1 MQKTPCCINSLNP
14 QLVKHMARFTLFL
27 TQVLLF
33 CSATLATAQT
43 MPSAFE
49 LPDLFASHMVLQQ
62 QKPIPVWGWTK
73 PGEKVTVTMAGQT
86 QTAKADKSGRWQ
98 ATLSPVAA
106 GGPYTMTVSG
116 KSGSATLDDVLVGE
130 VWLCSGQSN
139 MEWPLSA
146 AKDGKA
152 EIATANYPTIRQ
164 FYVPHVTATEPQ
176 SIVAGTWSSCSPQT
190 AGKFTAV
197 GYFFARDLQKT
208 LNVPIGLVHS
218 SWGGTHSETWTSREA
233 IASDAALRP
242 SLDGIGKDG
251 ETAQAKTQALTNLI
265 EKLQGKIPNP
275 TEAATY
281 RQTAIA
287 DDAWPTMQVPVL
299 FDQKLG
305 DMDGVVWFRKT
316 VSVPQNADTKD
327 VTINLGGIDDR
338 DSTFVNGQFVGSV
351 QAYNEPRKYTIPAG
365 VLKPSNNVIAIRLV
379 DTGGGGGFMAKAEEM
394 TLTGSNWSAPLAGD
408 WHYKVAQVFPSSTEN
423 GPNAHPTLLFNA
435 MLKPLVPYALR
446 GVIWY
451 QGESNAGRAKQ
462 YQTSFPLMIT
472 DWRKQWGDDFP
483 FLFVQLANF
492 NSGGGNSQKGS
503 SWAEL
508 REAQTMALR
517 LPNTGMAVTS
527 DIGNPNDIH
536 PTNKQDVGKR
546 LAAEAR
552 RVAYKQTL
560 TSTGP
565 QYKSLAINGNETV
578 LTFNNVGAGLT
589 TPNKYGYLMGFEVA
603 GDDQQFHYARAE
615 IRGDSVVVKADSVAR
630 PVAVRYGWADDNGE
644 VNLYNKA
651 GFPAVPLPH
660 RHLEDGDGG
669 EGVLVV
675 YAGQPTVLL
684 PPKYQARLAYMALLV
699 VSYSLYNVSSHPLG
713 YHRVGLY
720 SV

>member
-1 MQKTPCCINSLNP
+1 MT
-14 QLVKHMARFTLFL
+14 RFTHFFL
-27 TQVLLF
+27 LACLLLT
-33 CSATLATAQT
+33 SQHLTAQ
-43 MPSAFE
+43 SAASPFK

-62 QKPIPVWGWTK
+62 RKPIPVWGWTK

-86 QTAKADKSGRWQ
+86 QTAKADGSGRWQ

-106 GGPYTMTVSG
+106 GGPYTMTVAG
-116 KSGSATLDDVLVGE
+116 KSGSVSFDDVLVGE

-152 EIATANYPTIRQ
+152 EVAAANYPQIRQ
-164 FYVPHVTATEPQ
+164 FFVPHVTATEPQ
-176 SIVAGTWSSCSPQT
+176 SAVSGQWSICSPQT
-190 AGKFTAV
+190 AGRFTAV

-242 SLDGIGKDG
+242 SLDAIGKTS
-251 ETAQAKTQALTNLI
+251 ETAQSRMQALLTLI
-265 EKLQGKIPNP
+265 QQQQGPMPSP

-281 RQTAIA
+281 RQTATA
-287 DDAWPTMQVPVL
+287 DATWPTMPVPVL

-305 DMDGVVWFRKT
+305 NMDGVAWFRKT
-316 VSVPQNADTKD
+316 ITIPENTDLQN
-327 VTINLGGIDDR
+327 VTLNLGAIDDQ
-338 DSTFVNGQFVGSV
+338 DSTFINGQLVGAT
-351 QAYNEPRKYTIPAG
+351 QAYNELRNYPMPAG
-365 VLKPSNNVIAIRLV
+365 VLKSGVNVIAVRIT
-379 DTGGGGGFMAKAEEM
+379 DTGGGGGFTAKADDM
-394 TLTGSNWSAPLAGD
+394 TLTGNNWSVPLAGD
-408 WHYKVAQVFPSSTEN
+408 WHYKVTQVFPSSTDA

-462 YQTSFPLMIT
+462 YRTSFPLMIT
-472 DWRKQWGDDFP
+472 DWRKQWIDDFP

-492 NSGGGNSQKGS
+492 NSGGGNSLKGS
-503 SWAEL
+503 TWAEL
-508 REAQTMALR
+508 REAQTMALS

-527 DIGNPNDIH
+527 DIGNPTDIH

-552 RVAYKQTL
+552 RVAYKQAI
-560 TSTGP
+560 TSAGP
-565 QYKSLAINGNETV
+565 QYKSLTINGTDAI
-578 LTFNNVGAGLT
+578 LTYANVGEGLT
-589 TPNKYGYLMGFEVA
+589 TPNKYGYLMGFELA
-603 GDDQQFHYARAE
+603 GADQQFHYARAE
-615 IRGDSVVVKADSVAR
+615 IRGDSVVVTADAVAN

-651 GFPAVPLPH
+651 GFPAVPF
-660 RHLEDGDGG
+660 RTDDWKMVT
-669 EGVLVV
+669 EGK
-675 YAGQPTVLL
+675 GF
-684 PPKYQARLAYMALLV
+684 
-699 VSYSLYNVSSHPLG
+699 
-713 YHRVGLY
+713 
-720 SV
+720 

>member
-1 MQKTPCCINSLNP
+1 
-14 QLVKHMARFTLFL
+14 MARFSTFL
-27 TQVLLF
+27 LLAL
-33 CSATLATAQT
+33 SLLITHRTTAQ
-43 MPSAFE
+43 SAASPFK
-49 LPDLFASHMVLQQ
+49 LPDLFTSHMVLQQ

-86 QTAKADKSGRWQ
+86 QTAKADRSGRWQ
-98 ATLSPVAA
+98 VNLSPVAA
-106 GGPYTMTVSG
+106 GGPYTMIVSG

-146 AKDGKA
+146 AKNGKA
-152 EIATANYPTIRQ
+152 EIAAANYPTIRQ

-176 SIVAGTWSSCSPQT
+176 SAVAGTWASCSPQT

-242 SLDGIGKDG
+242 SLDAIGKAS
-251 ETAQAKTQALTNLI
+251 ESAAEKSKALTDLI
-265 EKLQGKIPNP
+265 EKVQGNMPTP

-281 RQTAIA
+281 RQTTLA
-287 DDAWPTMQVPVL
+287 DDAWPTMQLPIL
-299 FDQKLG
+299 FDSKLG
-305 DMDGVVWFRKT
+305 NMDGVVWFRKT
-316 VSVPQNADTKD
+316 VAIPQNSDLKA
-327 VTINLGGIDDR
+327 VIINLGGIDDH
-338 DSTFVNGQFVGSV
+338 DSTFVNGQLVGAV

-365 VLKPSNNVIAIRLV
+365 VLTPGNNVIAIRLV
-379 DTGGGGGFMAKAEEM
+379 DTGGGGGFMAKAEDM
-394 TLTGSNWSAPLAGD
+394 TLTGSNWAVPLAGD
-408 WHYKVAQVFPSSTEN
+408 WHYKVTQLFPSSTEN

-472 DWRKQWGDDFP
+472 DWRKQWGEDFP

-508 REAQTMALR
+508 REAQTMALS

-527 DIGNPNDIH
+527 DIGNPTDIH

-565 QYKSLAINGNETV
+565 QYKSLVVNGNEAI
-578 LTFNNVGAGLT
+578 LTFTNVGTGLT
-589 TPNKYGYLMGFEVA
+589 TPDKYGYLMGFEVA
-603 GDDQQFHYARAE
+603 SDDQQFHYARAE
-615 IRGDSVVVKADSVAR
+615 IKGDSVIVRADSVAK

-644 VNLYNKA
+644 VNLYNKD
-651 GFPAVPLPH
+651 GFPAVPF
-660 RHLEDGDGG
+660 RTDTWKMIT
-669 EGVLVV
+669 EGK
-675 YAGQPTVLL
+675 GF
-684 PPKYQARLAYMALLV
+684 
-699 VSYSLYNVSSHPLG
+699 
-713 YHRVGLY
+713 
-720 SV
+720 

>member
-1 MQKTPCCINSLNP
+1 M
-14 QLVKHMARFTLFL
+14 VRFTRFFL
-27 TQVLLF
+27 LALLLLI
-33 CSATLATAQT
+33 AQRITAQAT
-43 MPSAFE
+43 TSRFK

-86 QTAKADKSGRWQ
+86 QTTKADKLGRWQ
-98 ATLSPVAA
+98 VNLNPVTA
-106 GGPYTMTVSG
+106 GGPYTLTASG

-152 EIATANYPTIRQ
+152 EAATANYPTIRQ

-176 SIVAGTWSSCSPQT
+176 SAVAGQWSVCSPQT

-251 ETAQAKTQALTNLI
+251 ETAVEKAKALTNLI
-265 EKLQGKIPNP
+265 EKLQGTIPAP
-275 TEAATY
+275 AEATTY
-281 RQTAIA
+281 RQTVIA
-287 DDAWPTMQVPVL
+287 DGAWPTMQLPVL
-299 FDQKLG
+299 FDPKLG

-316 VSVPQNADTKD
+316 ITIPGNADLKD
-327 VTINLGGIDDR
+327 VTINLGAIDDY
-338 DSTFVNGQFVGSV
+338 DSTFVNGQFVGAV

-365 VLKPSNNVIAIRLV
+365 VLKPGSNVIAIRLV

-394 TLTGSNWSAPLAGD
+394 ILTGSNWSVPLAGD
-408 WHYKVAQVFPSSTEN
+408 WHYKVAQIFPSSTEK

-462 YQTSFPLMIT
+462 YRTSFPLMIT
-472 DWRKQWGDDFP
+472 DWRKQWGEDFP

-508 REAQTMALR
+508 REAQTMALS

-527 DIGNPNDIH
+527 DIGNPTDIH
-536 PTNKQDVGKR
+536 PTNKLDVGKR

-552 RVAYKQTL
+552 RVAYKQAI
-560 TSTGP
+560 TSAGP
-565 QYKSLAINGNETV
+565 QYKSLAVNGNEAI
-578 LTFNNVGAGLT
+578 LTFNSVGAGLT

-603 GDDQQFHYARAE
+603 GNDGQFHYARAE
-615 IRGDSVVVKADSVAR
+615 IRGDSVIVKADSVAK

-644 VNLYNKA
+644 VNLYNKD
-651 GFPAVPLPH
+651 GFPAVPF
-660 RHLEDGDGG
+660 RTDTWEMVT
-669 EGVLVV
+669 EGKGFLI
-675 YAGQPTVLL
+675 
-684 PPKYQARLAYMALLV
+684 
-699 VSYSLYNVSSHPLG
+699 HE
-713 YHRVGLY
+713 
-720 SV
+720 

>member
-1 MQKTPCCINSLNP
+1 MAQFIRFFFLAITLSIS
-14 QLVKHMARFTLFL
+14 QLAEAQPLPS
-27 TQVLLF
+27 VLK
-33 CSATLATAQT
+33 
-43 MPSAFE
+43 

-62 QKPIPVWGWTK
+62 QKPIPVWGWAM
-73 PGEKVTVTMAGQT
+73 PGDKVTVTMAGQT
-86 QTAKADKSGRWQ
+86 QTAKADKAGRWQ
-98 ATLSPVAA
+98 VNLSPVAA
-106 GGPYTMTVSG
+106 GGPYTMMVSG

-146 AKDGKA
+146 AKNGKV
-152 EIATANYPTIRQ
+152 EIAEANYPTIRQ

-176 SIVAGTWSSCSPQT
+176 SAVAGTWSSCSPQT

-242 SLDGIGKDG
+242 SLDAIGKAN
-251 ETAQAKTQALTNLI
+251 ESAAAKTKALTSLI
-265 EKLQGKIPNP
+265 ENVQGKMPTP

-281 RQTAIA
+281 RQKSTT
-287 DDAWPTMQVPVL
+287 DDAWPTMQIPAL
-299 FDQKLG
+299 FDANLG
-305 DMDGVVWFRKT
+305 NMDGVVWFRKT
-316 VSVPQNADTKD
+316 ISISQNTDTKD
-327 VTINLGGIDDR
+327 ITLNLGAIDDH
-338 DSTFVNGQFVGSV
+338 DSTFINGQLVGTV

-365 VLKPSNNVIAIRLV
+365 LLKQGNNVIAIRV
-379 DTGGGGGFMAKAEEM
+379 TDTGGGGGFMAKADDM
-394 TLTGSNWSAPLAGD
+394 TLTGSNWSIPLAGN
-408 WHYKVAQVFPSSTEN
+408 WHYKVTQLFSSSTEN

-435 MLKPLVPYALR
+435 MLKPLVPYAIR

-508 REAQTMALR
+508 REAQTMALS

-552 RVAYKQTL
+552 RVAYKQPL

-565 QYKSLAINGNETV
+565 QYKSLIVKENQAI
-578 LTFNNVGAGLT
+578 LTFANVGAGLT
-589 TPNKYGYLMGFEVA
+589 TPDKYGYLMGFEVA
-603 GDDQQFHYARAE
+603 GDDQKFYYARAE
-615 IRGDSVVVKADSVAR
+615 IRGDSVIVHADSVAK

-644 VNLYNKA
+644 VNLYNKD
-651 GFPAVPLPH
+651 GFPAVPF
-660 RHLEDGDGG
+660 RTDTWKMVT
-669 EGVLVV
+669 EGK
-675 YAGQPTVLL
+675 GF
-684 PPKYQARLAYMALLV
+684 
-699 VSYSLYNVSSHPLG
+699 
-713 YHRVGLY
+713 
-720 SV
+720 